1 MQPRVSVVVRSYNRL
16 AALCEL
22 VEALLAQDHDSFE
35 IVVVEQ
41 SDVRPPAAHARL
53 TELARDPRVRIVH
66 TEPLGGARARN
77 LGAALARGE
86 VVVCIDDDDLP
97 VGTDFLRAIEVP
109 FEDPRCL
116 GVTCRH
122 VWGERTEIA
131 PAYRA
136 LAAGRCMRFSPVLR
150 LPRTYPRYDAPVA
163 NVDYVHGS
171 GGAYRRSVFARF
183 GLWDVDTPIEDETS
197 LGIRIGRGLAP
208 GEYLCFDPRPRLRRR
223 LDVGG
228 GLAKREA
235 GAPSFFARFMRFVH
249 AILGRY
255 YPRRVRLLYPVY
267 AFFGLIWTFAWI
279 WADSRAHRTFAHR
292 LGSSALFLVVW
303 PVLAAWALR
312 VPFGRRDDAAT
323 VALAPRSALA
333 PDS

>member
-1 MQPRVSVVVRSYNRL
+1 MQPRVSVVVRSFNRL

-41 SDVRPPAAHARL
+41 SEVRPPTAHARL
-53 TELARDPRVRIVH
+53 AELARDPRVRVVH
-66 TEPLGGARARN
+66 TEPLGGAGARN
-77 LGAALARGE
+77 LGAGLARGE
-86 VVVCIDDDDLP
+86 IVVCIDDDDLP
-97 VGTDFLRAIEVP
+97 VGADFLRAIEVP

-116 GVTCRH
+116 GVICRY
-122 VWGERTEIA
+122 VWGEREDISG
-131 PAYRA
+131 AYRA
-136 LAAGRCMRFSPVLR
+136 VATSRCMRFSPVLR
-150 LPRTYPRYDAPVA
+150 LPRTYPRYDAPVPR
-163 NVDYVHGS
+163 VDYVHGS
-171 GGAYRRSVFARF
+171 GGAYRRAVFARF
-183 GLWDVDTPIEDETS
+183 GLWDTDTPIEDETS

-223 LDVGG
+223 LDVDG

-255 YPRRVRLLYPVY
+255 YPRRVRLLYPAY

-292 LGSSALFLVVW
+292 LGSSALFLVSW

-312 VPFGRRDDAAT
+312 VPFGRPDDAAT